1 MQPAT
6 LLAAASL
13 LALAPALA
21 EAQTRPRVDVTARA
35 AERPAREIGFAAQPH
50 ASGVLILPV
59 TSEPDLDR
67 VTALDA
73 ATRDALVRGLT
84 AAEFDYAS
92 GNLSFRGLGTYDQ
105 IIVQGVASDAH
116 AADLHR
122 LGVSLGRTLLDQ
134 PAPVSIVHSLS
145 ADQAAEIATGI
156 GIGGYSFD
164 RYKTPRAP
172 RPQAGPIVLVGADG
186 SAAFAGRG
194 QGLVEAMRLTRDL
207 GNEPAN
213 VIYPETFVERTQ
225 AAFRGVR
232 GVDIEVLDEAEMA
245 RLGMGSLLSVGQGS
259 ERPSRMMVITYR
271 GPSAPDRP
279 VVLAGKGITF
289 DTGGI
294 SLKPGAGMGAMK
306 MDMSGAASVVG
317 TALALARSSAPVH
330 VVAIAALAENMPS
343 GSATRPADIV
353 RAMNG
358 KTIEVISTDAEGR
371 MVLAD
376 ALSWAE
382 ANLDP
387 AVIVD
392 IATLTGAVG
401 TALGDDYAGLFTR
414 QDALADQLLAAS
426 EATGEGLWRLPLHP
440 SYAADL
446 RSPVA
451 DLKHT
456 GGTGAGAGVGAHF
469 IGEFV
474 NPDTPWAHLDIAGV
488 DSPDGMSAGY
498 GVRLLERF
506 VLDWQPV
513 AVD

>member
-1 MQPAT
+1 MRIV
-6 LLAAASL
+6 LLAAASV
-13 LALAPALA
+13 LALAPTVQ
-21 EAQTRPRVDVTARA
+21 AQERPRVDPAAAA
-35 AERPAREIGFAAQPH
+35 AERPTRAIAFAPQAQG
-50 ASGVLILPV
+50 SGILVLPV
-59 TSEPDLDR
+59 TSEDDLNA
-67 VTALDA
+67 VSALDQPTRA
-73 ATRDALVRGLT
+73 AVARALS
-84 AAEFDYAS
+84 AAAFDYAS
-92 GNLSFRGLGTYDQ
+92 GDLTLRGLGAYDQ
-105 IIVQGVASDAH
+105 IIVRGVSPTAGPRELH
-116 AADLHR
+116 A
-122 LGVSLGRTLLDQ
+122 LGQSLGRALLNQ
-134 PAPVSIVHSLS
+134 PAPVSIVHGLPGE
-145 ADQAAEIATGI
+145 AAAEVATGI
-156 GIGGYSFD
+156 GIGGYTFD
-164 RYKTPRAP
+164 RYKTAREA
-172 RPQAGPIVLVGADG
+172 RPEAGPIVLVGADG
-186 SAAFAGRG
+186 AAAFASRG
-194 QGLVEAMRLTRDL
+194 QARIEAMRLTRDL

-213 VIYPETFVERTQ
+213 VIYPETFVDRTR

-232 GVDIEVLDEAEMA
+232 GVEITVLDEAEMA

-259 ERPSRMMVITYR
+259 QRPSRMMVVTYR
-271 GPSAPDRP
+271 GPGAPERP
-279 VVLAGKGITF
+279 AVLVGKGITF

-294 SLKPGAGMGAMK
+294 SIKPGAGMGAMK
-306 MDMSGAASVVG
+306 MDMSGAASVMG
-317 TALALARSSAPVH
+317 TALALARSNAPVH

-382 ANLDP
+382 VNLDP

-401 TALGDDYAGLFTR
+401 TALGDDYAGLFSR
-414 QDALADQLLAAS
+414 HDGVADQLLAAS

-440 SYAADL
+440 TYAADL

-513 AVD
+513 TAD